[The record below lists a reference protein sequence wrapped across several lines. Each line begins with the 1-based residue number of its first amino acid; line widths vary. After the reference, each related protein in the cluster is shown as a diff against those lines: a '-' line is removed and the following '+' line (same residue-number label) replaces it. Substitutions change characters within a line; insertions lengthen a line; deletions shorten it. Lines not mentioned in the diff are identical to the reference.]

1 MLQQLKVAWKC
12 PCCRRKFNSVKCARE
27 IFSFEDNVPSEKEE
41 EENQSDGIW
50 IEIDFGALLRH
61 LARDLEELLDSLRE
75 MSGGAEEEG
84 GEEGE
89 ETRDE
94 ESEETGDGEGES

>member
-41 EENQSDGIW
+41 EENQSDGI
-50 IEIDFGALLRH
+50 
-61 LARDLEELLDSLRE
+61 
-75 MSGGAEEEG
+75 
-84 GEEGE
+84 
-89 ETRDE
+89 
-94 ESEETGDGEGES
+94 